1 MGDIKLLTPEQVAD
15 YLGIS
20 VNTIY
25 KRSAPGAKDKFP
37 IPARRFG
44 RCLRFRSD
52 DVQEHIKSIKA
63 S

>member
-1 MGDIKLLTPEQVAD
+1 MGLELLTPEQVAEIFK
-15 YLGIS
+15 IS

-25 KRSAPGAKDKFP
+25 KKCAPGYNGKDKFP

-52 DVQEHIKSIKA
+52 EVQKHIESL
-63 S
+63 